1 MAAGKE
7 NDNVSMRKPLFLIF
21 NSINQCRDDP
31 EHLAIPYLAYQI
43 FQFRAKHS
51 SDDIRPINDS
61 LIGKK
66 RGGDL
71 FLFGISYKSHKEI
84 RFTKMGN
91 QTHRILKKLLH
102 GAVAAREGRR

>member
-1 MAAGKE
+1 
-7 NDNVSMRKPLFLIF
+7 MRKPPFLIF
-21 NSINQCRDDP
+21 NSINQYRDVP

-43 FQFRAKHS
+43 FQLRAKHS
-51 SDDIRPINDS
+51 SDNIRPINDS

-71 FLFGISYKSHKEI
+71 FSFGISCKSHKEI

-102 GAVAAREGRR
+102 NAVAARKKRR

>member
-1 MAAGKE
+1 MAAGKK
-7 NDNVSMRKPLFLIF
+7 NDNVSMRKLPFLIF

-31 EHLAIPYLAYQI
+31 EHLAIPYLTYQI
-43 FQFRAKHS
+43 FRLRAKHS

-71 FLFGISYKSHKEI
+71 FPFKISYKSYKKI
-84 RFTKMGN
+84 RFIKISN
-91 QTHRILKKLLH
+91 QTYRILKKLLH
-102 GAVAAREGRR
+102 GAVAAKKGKR

>member
-1 MAAGKE
+1 MSSWFSSDLQLA
-7 NDNVSMRKPLFLIF
+7 NYIRR
-21 NSINQCRDDP
+21 CRDVP

-43 FQFRAKHS
+43 FQLRAKHF

-71 FLFGISYKSHKEI
+71 FPFKISYKSYKKI
-84 RFTKMGN
+84 RFIKIGN
-91 QTHRILKKLLH
+91 QIHWILKKLLH
-102 GAVAAREGRR
+102 GAVAVREKKR

>member
-1 MAAGKE
+1 MAAGKK
-7 NDNVSMRKPLFLIF
+7 NDNMSMRKPPFLIF
-21 NSINQCRDDP
+21 NGINQCRDVP
-31 EHLAIPYLAYQI
+31 EYLAISYLVYQI

-51 SDDIRPINDS
+51 GDNIRPISDS

-71 FLFGISYKSHKEI
+71 FPFKISYKSHKEI

-91 QTHRILKKLLH
+91 QIYRILKKLLH
-102 GAVAAREGRR
+102 GAVAAREERR